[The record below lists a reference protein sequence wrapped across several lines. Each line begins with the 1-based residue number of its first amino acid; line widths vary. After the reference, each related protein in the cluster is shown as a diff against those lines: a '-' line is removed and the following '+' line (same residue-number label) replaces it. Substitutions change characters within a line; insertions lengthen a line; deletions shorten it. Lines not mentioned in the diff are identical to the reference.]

1 MVNRRPLR
9 RIAVAFGQEPA
20 EIEILRQRFPEIVF
34 DSVDANG
41 LANVIEAADAAG
53 MGWIDPALF
62 KDKATSLQWIQ
73 SQGAGVE
80 KFIEGGIVREGML
93 LTNGSG
99 VMSDN
104 MAEHVIGMMLGFAR
118 CFPTLRDAQL
128 RHEWK
133 AGVGPE
139 TLFEIGGQTVV
150 LVGMG
155 DIAIA
160 TAKRLEAFGVRTI
173 GVRRSQPRQEAF
185 QYFDQVVGIGD
196 LDAVLG
202 EGHHVVSS
210 VPHTPETRHLFNAE
224 RFARFRK
231 GAYFYNVGRGTSVVQ
246 DDLIAALNSGHLGGA
261 GLDVTDPEP
270 LPIGHPLWDA
280 PNVFLTGHTA
290 GATPMFRKRLIELFG
305 ENIARYQDGRELIN
319 VVDVT
324 RGY

>member
-9 RIAVAFGQEPA
+9 RIAVAFGQDSSELDV
-20 EIEILRQRFPEIVF
+20 LRERFPEIVF

-41 LANVIEAADAAG
+41 LGDVIEQADAAG

-62 KDKATSLQWIQ
+62 KDKATNLQWIQ

-80 KFIEGGIVREGML
+80 RFIEGGIVREGML

-99 VMSDN
+99 VMSEN

-118 CFPTLRDAQL
+118 NFPTLRDAQ
-128 RHEWK
+128 RRQDWK
-133 AGVGPE
+133 SGVGTE
-139 TLFEIGGQTVV
+139 TVFELGGQTAV

-160 TAKRLEAFGVRTI
+160 TARRLEAFGVRRI
-173 GVRRSQPRQEAF
+173 GVRRSRPNGEAI
-185 QYFDQVVGIGD
+185 QYFDEVVGIDD
-196 LDAVLG
+196 LDSVLG

-210 VPHTPETRHLFNAE
+210 VPHTPETRNLFNAD
-224 RFARFRK
+224 RFARFRE

-246 DDLIAALNSGHLGGA
+246 DDLIAALKSGHLAGA

-270 LPIGHPLWDA
+270 LPQGHPLWDA
-280 PNVFLTGHTA
+280 PNVFLTAHTA

-305 ENIARYQDGRELIN
+305 ENIARYQDGRPLIN
-319 VVDVT
+319 EVDVT